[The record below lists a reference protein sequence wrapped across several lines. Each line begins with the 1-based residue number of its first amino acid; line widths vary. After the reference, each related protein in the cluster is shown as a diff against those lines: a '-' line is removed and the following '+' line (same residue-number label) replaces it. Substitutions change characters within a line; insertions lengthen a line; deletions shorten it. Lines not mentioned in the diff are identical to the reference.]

1 MLVKSPRAWQDAG
14 KRSAN
19 SRRSV
24 KKRTNI
30 DTEPSDASETYAPPS
45 IEWVEV
51 MEEAGVYAA
60 CAKDPFEPL
69 SEGCNAFPQMG
80 AS

>member
-1 MLVKSPRAWQDAG
+1 MKPTSAG
-14 KRSAN
+14 
-19 SRRSV
+19 
-24 KKRTNI
+24 
-30 DTEPSDASETYAPPS
+30 EPPAATPDDEPPYTPPA

-51 MEEAGVYAA
+51 MEDAGVYAA

-69 SEGCNAFPQMG
+69 SEGCLAFPKAG

>member
-1 MLVKSPRAWQDAG
+1 MKPTNANATSNGDRDADAPEAYSPP
-14 KRSAN
+14 
-19 SRRSV
+19 
-24 KKRTNI
+24 T
-30 DTEPSDASETYAPPS
+30 

-51 MEEAGVYAA
+51 MEDAGVYAA

-69 SEGCNAFPQMG
+69 SEGCLAFPKVG